1 MIKFLR
7 FSLLLIPLLIS
18 CEGKR
23 ETLPSYITINDVNF
37 QYDNVS
43 VVGNGGT
50 AITDVWI
57 YDNADLLGV
66 FELPAT
72 VAVATEGVHNITVAA
87 GIKLNGI
94 SATREAYA
102 FYQRWNSTVD
112 LKPLDTVTIEPTV
125 SYYLETGISF
135 NENFSDVILELD
147 TAPSSDAALVRT
159 KVENDHSFL
168 ENYIGKV
175 TLTTAEPGFKAFN
188 KELFMVP
195 TSSQLPIYLEMD
207 YKCNQEFVISAVV
220 LEPGQGVSETPII
233 SLRPTLV
240 DGEMVWKHIYIDLTD
255 AFIGQ
260 ATATGFGFGIT
271 AYYNSGNPE
280 GLIFIDNTKVVNT
293 K

>member
-1 MIKFLR
+1 MKKLLR
-7 FSLLLIPLLIS
+7 FSLLLIPFIFS

-50 AITDVWI
+50 AITDVWV

-72 VAVATEGVHNITVAA
+72 IAVATEGVHEITVAG

-112 LKPLDTVTIEPTV
+112 LKPLDTAILEPTV
-125 SYYLETGISF
+125 SYYLQTGISF
-135 NENFSDVILELD
+135 IEEFEDVVLKLD
-147 TAPSSDAALVRT
+147 TAPSSDVALVRT
-159 KVENDHSFL
+159 LIANQPPYLDRYV
-168 ENYIGKV
+168 GKV
-175 TLTTAEPGFKAFN
+175 TLTAADPGFKAFN

-207 YKCNQEFVISAVV
+207 YKCNQEFVISSVV
-220 LEPGQGVSETPII
+220 QEPGQGVSEIPVI
-233 SLRPTLV
+233 SLRSTVV

-271 AYYNSGNPE
+271 AYYSSGNSE
-280 GLIFIDNTKVVNT
+280 GLIYIDNTKVVNT